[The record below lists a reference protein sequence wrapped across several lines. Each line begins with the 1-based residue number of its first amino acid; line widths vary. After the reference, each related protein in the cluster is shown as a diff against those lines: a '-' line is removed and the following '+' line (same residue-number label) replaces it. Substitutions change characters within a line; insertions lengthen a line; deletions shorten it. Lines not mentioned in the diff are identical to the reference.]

1 MSLSILLLVLL
12 SASLHVFWNALI
24 KQADNK
30 ASFLWLTIVAST
42 AMLAPVFVFL
52 RVLSPGPLDGDV
64 LAWAGLSGLIES
76 GYIILLLGAYERADL
91 SVAYPLS
98 RGVAPLVTLAAAGW
112 LIGDVVGP
120 WHGLAV
126 LAVVAGVG
134 AVSFS
139 TRSASKGERG
149 FAGAVFAVGA
159 GVLIAGYHLVDRH
172 VLNRPNGPNPIEY
185 IFLMHISLTALVT
198 AWVVLRRRLR
208 AKAMAAWHTGR
219 KGIVIVG
226 ALGPLAYLLILLAM
240 SQAEGNVTY
249 VAAGRNVGI
258 VISAIVGALFLRE
271 RVRWQRAI
279 GAGLITLGVIALVML
294 DAGH

>member
-1 MSLSILLLVLL
+1 VSLSILLLVLL
-12 SASLHVFWNALI
+12 SASLHVLWNALI

-30 ASFLWLTIVAST
+30 GSFLWLTIVAST
-42 AMLAPVFVFL
+42 AMLAPAFVLL
-52 RVLSPGPLDGDV
+52 RVLSPGRLDGDV

-112 LIGDVVGP
+112 LLGDVVGL

-126 LAVVAGVG
+126 LAVVAGVA

-139 TRSASKGERG
+139 AEAAAKGGHR
-149 FAGAVFAVGA
+149 FAGVMFAIAA

-172 VLNRPNGPNPIEY
+172 VLNRPNGPDPIEY
-185 IFLMHISLTALVT
+185 IFLMHLSLTGFVT
-198 AWVVLRRRLR
+198 VWVVLRRRLR
-208 AKAMAAWHTGR
+208 AKALAAWRTGR
-219 KGIVIVG
+219 RGIVIVG

-240 SQAEGNVTY
+240 SRAEGNVTY

-258 VISAIVGALFLRE
+258 VVSTAVGALFLRE
-271 RVRWQRAI
+271 RVRWRRAI
-279 GAGLITLGVIALVML
+279 GAGLIALGVIALVLL
-294 DAGH
+294 DAGR